1 MCIKSSRFS
10 WFILY
15 SVLLHALLVVW
26 FYFKPDSEVVVA
38 KSDSVTISV
47 GLQSAMAGA
56 NLVMP
61 AQSATAK
68 VEEVAKT
75 ISEVA
80 EDPLETEADQLPT
93 EELIP
98 VPEKQVKP
106 PKPTLNKP
114 LNKRRV
120 KEEEK
125 PVKKVA
131 HQQEKPI
138 TPRKEKVKPAPEQT
152 EAKSTGDQG
161 VDGATQV
168 KMKEQETGTGQNAG
182 GMANEEQFDFY
193 VRQHLLS
200 KKVVP
205 KVLKA
210 RRKNG
215 VVVVEFTVDRSGNL
229 LDHKIAKTSRI
240 REFDRAAINLVSK
253 AEPFPKAPD
262 FVTWKTRQY
271 SIDISY
277 SVN

>member
-47 GLQSAMAGA
+47 GLQAAMAGA
-56 NLVMP
+56 NLVTP

-68 VEEVAKT
+68 VEEVAKK
-75 ISEVA
+75 ISEVV
-80 EDPLETEADQLPT
+80 EEPLETEAEQLPT

-114 LNKRRV
+114 LNKRPV
-120 KEEEK
+120 KEEVK

-131 HQQEKPI
+131 HQQEKPL
-138 TPRKEKVKPAPEQT
+138 TPRKEKVKPAPELT
-152 EAKSTGDQG
+152 AAKSTGDQG
-161 VDGATQV
+161 VDGAAQV

-240 REFDRAAINLVSK
+240 REFDRAAIKLVSK